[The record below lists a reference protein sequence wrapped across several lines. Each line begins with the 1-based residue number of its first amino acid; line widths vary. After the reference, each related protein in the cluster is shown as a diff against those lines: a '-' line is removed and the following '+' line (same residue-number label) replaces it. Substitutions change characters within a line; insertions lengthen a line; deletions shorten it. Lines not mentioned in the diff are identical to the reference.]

1 MKFCTFVVV
10 VHFFFGAR
18 VILSIVE
25 EYWGISHICNDRI
38 DHIHLLTVDV
48 ELYPFYYTQT
58 LAYLLYACVRVLSEY
73 DFLSQNLIWY
83 KYNTKKK
90 LVSEVDQFHDRR
102 KKSPS
107 SE

>member
-1 MKFCTFVVV
+1 LYIRSGSA
-10 VHFFFGAR
+10 FFFGAR

-73 DFLSQNLIWY
+73 DFFFAPKSH
-83 KYNTKKK
+83 
-90 LVSEVDQFHDRR
+90 LV
-102 KKSPS
+102 
-107 SE
+107 